1 MNCMLVIRCPKTR
14 EEIPTGI
21 TVDIH
26 TFAGLPAGATELHCL
41 ACGELHLW
49 SPGDA
54 MLAPTTDTWR
64 IASLVDE

>member
-1 MNCMLVIRCPKTR
+1 MLVIRCPITR

-26 TFAGLPAGATELHCL
+26 TFAGLPAGETELHCL

-54 MLAPTTDTWR
+54 MLAPVTEAWR
-64 IASLVDE
+64 LASPFNE